1 MCACSQIIAKGAA
14 QAQGAA
20 VCILHSETD
29 DVWFN
34 GLEFSPAAKRTLYLA
49 LRHSQ
54 QAVDIVIEEDV
65 IAGAENGRF
74 CAILCY
80 KRPFHQDRLGTN
92 IGQLKIRPVLLQ
104 GTCST
109 TA

>member
-1 MCACSQIIAKGAA
+1 MSVCSQIVAKGAA

-54 QAVDIVIEEDV
+54 QAVDIVIEEDA
-65 IAGAENGRF
+65 IAGKNAVSEPL
-74 CAILCY
+74 LC
-80 KRPFHQDRLGTN
+80 
-92 IGQLKIRPVLLQ
+92 
-104 GTCST
+104 
-109 TA
+109 